1 MRQTGAMATAASV
14 QVTRLGPQDIDTGLV
29 QSAASLLRTLVTEGA
44 ALGWVDAPPVTEI
57 EDLLGEI
64 TGDTVKGNAAL
75 VGAQSDGHLI
85 GMAYWRR
92 YARPTH
98 RPHADIEKVAVDPA
112 WQGHGIGRSMMN
124 EVVAAAVES
133 DVEVLTLDLRGDNT
147 RAAALYES
155 LGFRRYGRIERFV
168 AVGDARYD
176 MLCYALDLR
185 QTS

>member
-1 MRQTGAMATAASV
+1 MRQTDTVSTAAPV
-14 QVTRLGPQDIDTGLV
+14 QITRLGPHDIDTALI
-29 QSAASLLRTLVTEGA
+29 QSATTLLRTLVAAGA
-44 ALGWVDAPPVTEI
+44 ALGWVEPPSVAEI
-57 EDLLGEI
+57 EDLLSEI
-64 TGDTVKGNAAL
+64 ADHITEGDAAL
-75 VGAQSDGHLI
+75 VVAGSEGQLI

-92 YARPTH
+92 YARATH

-112 WQGHGIGRSMMN
+112 WQGHGIGRSLMN

-155 LGFRRYGRIERFV
+155 VGFRRYGRLERFV
-168 AVGDARYD
+168 AVADARYD

-185 QTS
+185 HTT